1 MNGKGLGAFPA
12 SCTTAG
18 VADLGWN
25 LLAEDVSLPAAV
37 LYEARVRHN
46 LQWMQR
52 FMEAYRVKLAPHG
65 KTTMS
70 PALFQR
76 QIDGGAWGI
85 TLANA
90 PQVQAAHN
98 HGIRRVLM
106 ANQLVGRANM
116 AIIARILRQDPDFTY
131 FCIIDSP
138 ANAAHLGAY
147 FGEQGLT
154 LPVLIEL
161 GPAGGRTG
169 VRDDAQFQAVA
180 DEIARWPALALAGIE
195 VYEGVLQ
202 EEQAIRAFLRR
213 ATGALRGLA
222 EAGRLRKNGPA
233 LISGAGSA
241 WFDVVAEEFSNL
253 DIGAPLDV
261 VLRPAATC
269 RTTWASTAR
278 RPSASTRTTP
288 WPARWIRACSPRCR
302 SGPTCN
308 RCPSRAAPSSRWA
321 SATPPRRRPAHARPA
336 LPSRPGRPGAAPAH
350 WKLTAMMDQHAFMQ
364 IGEGDD
370 IQVGDMI
377 AFDISHPCLTF
388 DKWRQVLL
396 VDEQYRVIDVAETF
410 SRSAPAVMRQAP
422 RGKTWAGPALS

>member
-98 HGIRRVLM
+98 HGIRRALM

-213 ATGALRGLA
+213 ATGAA
-222 EAGRLRKNGPA
+222 
-233 LISGAGSA
+233 
-241 WFDVVAEEFSNL
+241 
-253 DIGAPLDV
+253 
-261 VLRPAATC
+261 RPG
-269 RTTWASTAR
+269 
-278 RPSASTRTTP
+278 
-288 WPARWIRACSPRCR
+288 R
-302 SGPTCN
+302 SGPPAQERPGTDL
-308 RCPSRAAPSSRWA
+308 RRRLGLVRRGGRGILESGHRRAAGRGA
-321 SATPPRRRPAHARPA
+321 APRLLPVARRGRLPLGGRAHQRAQPRGPQDGSGLQPA
-336 LPSRPGRPGAAPAH
+336 LQVWAYVQSLPEPGRAIIALGKRDAAFDAGLPTPALRYRPGQAAPGAAPAH

-410 SRSAPAVMRQAP
+410 F
-422 RGKTWAGPALS
+422 

>member
-213 ATGALRGLA
+213 ATGCA
-222 EAGRLRKNGPA
+222 
-233 LISGAGSA
+233 A
-241 WFDVVAEEFSNL
+241 W
-253 DIGAPLDV
+253 PK
-261 VLRPAATC
+261 RAAC
-269 RTTWASTAR
+269 ARTAR
-278 RPSASTRTTP
+278 R
-288 WPARWIRACSPRCR
+288 
-302 SGPTCN
+302 
-308 RCPSRAAPSSRWA
+308 
-321 SATPPRRRPAHARPA
+321 
-336 LPSRPGRPGAAPAH
+336 
-350 WKLTAMMDQHAFMQ
+350 
-364 IGEGDD
+364 
-370 IQVGDMI
+370 
-377 AFDISHPCLTF
+377 
-388 DKWRQVLL
+388 
-396 VDEQYRVIDVAETF
+396 
-410 SRSAPAVMRQAP
+410 
-422 RGKTWAGPALS
+422 